1 MPIVIPLLQPL
12 FPGALAEHGT
22 GLQCAPVPPHDAL
35 NLAALLDDADRL
47 SDLLHCQAQHRGA
60 GAGTGSGNLRAVA
73 SVWTLHYLDR
83 LLPPVVAGASVLQQP
98 FPIAAQDVWVRLDR
112 HGTVLDFHLCTLG
125 SPMHGASTAERYAD
139 LLWQHL
145 GPLFERLTELTRV
158 APKILWGN
166 AARRLEPILEQAMV
180 LAGSATPAAADRDFL
195 LHRPHWPQPGGL
207 PLINPL
213 FGPQR
218 QVPRSAATAPLTLHR
233 QCCLYYLLPGESH
246 CGACPLA
253 PQHRRAAEA
262 PQV

>member
-1 MPIVIPLLQPL
+1 MPTVIPLLQPL

-47 SDLLHCQAQHRGA
+47 SDLLHRQAQHRGA
-60 GAGTGSGNLRAVA
+60 DASDLRAVA

-98 FPIAAQDVWVRLDR
+98 FPIAAQDVWVRLDP

-139 LLWQHL
+139 LLWRHL

-158 APKILWGN
+158 ASKILWGN
-166 AARRLEPILEQAMV
+166 AARRLEPILAQAV
-180 LAGSATPAAADRDFL
+180 ALTGSATPAAADRDFL